1 MRATPKKAR
10 KLGHPWWLGGGV
22 VYICMLSAML
32 LTGTL
37 SSALGF
43 GAAEGR
49 LEVLIDDNR
58 VLEASSLGGWDWTPA
73 VIEGLDYPGSHLL
86 TIRWITVNPTV
97 GALYFDGL
105 RFNENLIDDFERD
118 PSIDRGGWSYF
129 EEDPENS
136 LILEQQATYV
146 ASGSSGWALRAVSTS
161 STWSYAQITKTF
173 DLTGV
178 ENITLWVRG
187 SWDYREVADV
197 ISHALTYAVALL
209 LVYLHVTRLERR
221 RFWGSVGIRRE
232 NFRSSIVW
240 VFALSVVFTAILYFY
255 WQGVYVLTG
264 TDPQQEIRGFF
275 GGSEDW
281 YFAYLAFAF
290 FFPVAFTEELVFRG
304 FMIERF
310 LAKGPFAA
318 IGLSSLLFASLHLW
332 YVSFGVVALSLY
344 GGLFLVAVWWGTVYY
359 KTRNI
364 LGLVIFHG
372 LFNLW
377 MVVEHFWFAQGR
389 AVLESAIFV
398 FGVVCLGYLVFLY
411 LKGLFREIEELVK
424 KK

>member
-1 MRATPKKAR
+1 
-10 KLGHPWWLGGGV
+10 
-22 VYICMLSAML
+22 
-32 LTGTL
+32 
-37 SSALGF
+37 
-43 GAAEGR
+43 
-49 LEVLIDDNR
+49 
-58 VLEASSLGGWDWTPA
+58 
-73 VIEGLDYPGSHLL
+73 
-86 TIRWITVNPTV
+86 
-97 GALYFDGL
+97 
-105 RFNENLIDDFERD
+105 
-118 PSIDRGGWSYF
+118 
-129 EEDPENS
+129 
-136 LILEQQATYV
+136 
-146 ASGSSGWALRAVSTS
+146 
-161 STWSYAQITKTF
+161 
-173 DLTGV
+173 LTGV

-197 ISHALTYAVALL
+197 ISHALTYVVALL

-221 RFWGSVGIRRE
+221 RFWGSVGVRRE

-255 WQGVYVLTG
+255 WQGVRVLTG
-264 TDPQQEIRGFF
+264 ADPQQEIRGFF

-310 LAKGPFAA
+310 LVKGSFAA

-344 GGLFLVAVWWGTVYY
+344 GGLFLVAVWWGIVYY

-377 MVVEHFWFAQGR
+377 MVVEHFWSAQGR

-411 LKGLFREIEELVK
+411 LKGLFREIEELMK
-424 KK
+424 KKK